1 MVEGSSFQGTPRDL
15 VCVGTASKVADVLGA
30 IITHTLAQ
38 PL

>member
-1 MVEGSSFQGTPRDL
+1 MVEGSSFRGTPRDL
-15 VCVGTASKVADVLGA
+15 VCMGTASKVADVLGA